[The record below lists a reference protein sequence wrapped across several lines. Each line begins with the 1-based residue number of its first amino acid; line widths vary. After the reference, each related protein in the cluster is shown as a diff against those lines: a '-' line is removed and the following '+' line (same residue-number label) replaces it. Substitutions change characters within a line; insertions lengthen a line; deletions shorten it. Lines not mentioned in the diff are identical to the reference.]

1 MAYLEFIVP
10 LILSSHCQHALQK
23 GSRNCHSLT
32 SRGDRLTEQAPLSLN
47 PKKIKK
53 IKIHKMEII
62 FEEQVLE

>member
-1 MAYLEFIVP
+1 MACLEYIVP

-32 SRGDRLTEQAPLSLN
+32 SRGDSLTEQAPLSFN
-47 PKKIKK
+47 QKKK
-53 IKIHKMEII
+53 KIHKMKIT